1 MLFEIF
7 TTQITQ
13 DSSEQDVASLIRS
26 NKKIFHQDIN
36 DLCERVRSGEDIEN
50 ILSKLHE
57 GIINQYLF
65 DTIEKELRSEAASY
79 LESEYI
85 RVMNNSEYMSF
96 ISYSLE
102 NLIVYKAPEATV
114 MEQLQINKQQFG
126 YLLKFLNTA
135 FDMVVIRRF
144 TRDNFTSSMFGMFRL
159 DEDKT
164 NYTWN
169 LFEENKS
176 TLTTIALLNSIV
188 SIRKVNTNMEIIKD
202 CLWSLIDE

>member
-1 MLFEIF
+1 M
-7 TTQITQ
+7 
-13 DSSEQDVASLIRS
+13 
-26 NKKIFHQDIN
+26 
-36 DLCERVRSGEDIEN
+36 
-50 ILSKLHE
+50 
-57 GIINQYLF
+57 F
-65 DTIEKELRSEAASY
+65 DNIEKELRSEAASY

-85 RVMNNSEYMSF
+85 RLMTNSEYESF
-96 ISYSLE
+96 LSFSLN
-102 NLIVYKAPEATV
+102 NLIINKAPEAAV

-135 FDMVVIRRF
+135 FDMAVIRRF
-144 TRDNFTSSMFGMFRL
+144 TKENFTSSMFGMFRL

-176 TLTTIALLNSIV
+176 TLTTIAILNSIV
-188 SIRKVNTNMEIIKD
+188 SIRRINTNMEIIKD